1 MESPP
6 WSHESPEILPNI
18 EKQEPPEI
26 DWDKINTAI
35 REMFA
40 DDDEEVQR
48 KSLENASW
56 LKEYME
62 RQSEIITAI
71 KEEIAKKETERLK
84 QQEEERKKLEQQ
96 EEERKRARR
105 ILEEWYE
112 KTERENNPVLIYFKR
127 MTKIIESEQNIAEKR
142 QD

>member
-1 MESPP
+1 
-6 WSHESPEILPNI
+6 
-18 EKQEPPEI
+18 
-26 DWDKINTAI
+26 
-35 REMFA
+35 
-40 DDDEEVQR
+40 
-48 KSLENASW
+48 
-56 LKEYME
+56 ME